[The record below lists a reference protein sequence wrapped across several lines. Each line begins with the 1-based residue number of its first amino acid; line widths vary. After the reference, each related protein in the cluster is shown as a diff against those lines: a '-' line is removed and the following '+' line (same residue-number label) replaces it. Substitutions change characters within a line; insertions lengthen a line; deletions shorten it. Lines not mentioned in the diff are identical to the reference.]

1 VANKLYSLSFIT
13 EQIEEFAKDRLF
25 SVVSDDCD
33 KMDLDLK
40 SPPNKPQHSI
50 SGMSMETPSEATSSS
65 TSVTEAQRCLSLYF
79 ALCTKVLRIFT
90 ILRLM
95 TNLVF
100 KFVAKFC

>member
-1 VANKLYSLSFIT
+1 
-13 EQIEEFAKDRLF
+13 
-25 SVVSDDCD
+25 
-33 KMDLDLK
+33 MDLDLK